1 MSDVL
6 LNVSNADVFYRDV
19 QVLWNVGLHVKKG
32 EIVTVI
38 GPNGAG
44 KSTLLN
50 TIVGFQHPTKGSIT
64 FNGSSI
70 GNLTPEKIVRL
81 GLTIVPEG
89 ARVFSEMTVL
99 DNLKMG
105 SYIKSARAERDKSLE
120 EVFSFF
126 PRLCERAGQ
135 KGGTLSGGER
145 QMLAIGRAL
154 MSKPSLLL
162 LDEPS
167 LGLAPLLVTKV
178 FETIRN
184 IAATGLTVLLVEQN
198 VHLSLEITDRAYV
211 LENGRIT
218 MEGEGQDLMKDEHV
232 KKAYLAI

>member
-1 MSDVL
+1 MTVNL
-6 LNVSNADVFYRDV
+6 LTIDSIDVFYGDV
-19 QVLWNVGLHVKKG
+19 QVLSEVGLHVSRG

-50 TIVGFQHPTKGSIT
+50 TIVGFQSPRKGSI
-64 FNGSSI
+64 FFDGRSI
-70 GNLTPEKIVRL
+70 GGFPPEKVVRL

-89 ARVFSEMTVL
+89 ARLFAEMSVL

-105 SYIKSARAERDKSLE
+105 SYLKSARAARQESLE
-120 EVFSFF
+120 WVFTFF
-126 PRLCERAGQ
+126 PRLYERMHQ

-154 MSKPSLLL
+154 MSRPSLLL

-167 LGLAPLLVTKV
+167 LGLAPVLVTRVLEAVKK
-178 FETIRN
+178 IS
-184 IAATGLTVLLVEQN
+184 ATGVTVMLVEQN
-198 VHLSLEITDRAYV
+198 VYFSLEISDRAYV
-211 LENGRIT
+211 LESGRVV
-218 MEGEGQDLMKDEHV
+218 MEGTGPELMNNDHI

>member
-1 MSDVL
+1 MSEVL
-6 LNVSNADVFYRDV
+6 LNVSDADVFYKDV
-19 QVLWNVGLHVKKG
+19 QVLWNVGLQVKKG

-44 KSTLLN
+44 KSTLLS
-50 TIVGFQHPTKGSIT
+50 TIVGFQHPAKGSIT

-70 GNLTPEKIVRL
+70 SNLPPEKVVRL

-120 EVFSFF
+120 EVFTFF
-126 PRLCERAGQ
+126 PRLHERMGQ

-211 LENGRIT
+211 LENGRIA
-218 MEGEGQDLMKDEHV
+218 MEGYGKDMIKDEHV

>member
-1 MSDVL
+1 MDDVQL
-6 LNVSNADVFYRDV
+6 KVDGIDVYYRDV
-19 QVLWNVGLHVKKG
+19 QVLWDISLEVRTG

-50 TIVGFQHPTKGSIT
+50 SVMGFQHPKRGTILLKGSPV
-64 FNGSSI
+64 GK
-70 GNLTPEKIVRL
+70 LPPEQVVQL

-89 ARVFSEMTVL
+89 ARVFSEMSVL

-105 SYIKSARAERDKSLE
+105 SYVKSARAERERSLE

-126 PRLCERAGQ
+126 PRLHERMHQ
-135 KGGTLSGGER
+135 NGGTLSGGER

-154 MSKPSLLL
+154 MSRPQLLL

-167 LGLAPLLVTKV
+167 LGLAPLLVDKV
-178 FETIRN
+178 FETVQEISKG
-184 IAATGLTVLLVEQN
+184 GLTVLLVEQN
-198 VHLSLEITDRAYV
+198 VHHSLEITDRAYV
-211 LENGRIT
+211 LENGRVV
-218 MEGEGQDLMKDEHV
+218 MEGTGKELSNNEHV

>member
-1 MSDVL
+1 MTVNL
-6 LNVSNADVFYRDV
+6 LTIDSIDVFYGDV
-19 QVLWNVGLHVKKG
+19 QVLSEVGLHVSRG

-50 TIVGFQHPTKGSIT
+50 TIVGFQSPRKGSI
-64 FNGSSI
+64 FFDGRSI
-70 GNLTPEKIVRL
+70 GGFPPEKVVRL

-89 ARVFSEMTVL
+89 ARLFAEMSVL

-105 SYIKSARAERDKSLE
+105 SYLKSARAARQESLE
-120 EVFSFF
+120 WVFTFF
-126 PRLCERAGQ
+126 PRLYERMHQ

-154 MSKPSLLL
+154 MSRPSLLL

-167 LGLAPLLVTKV
+167 LGLAPVLVTRVLEAVKK
-178 FETIRN
+178 IS
-184 IAATGLTVLLVEQN
+184 ATGVTVMLVEQN
-198 VHLSLEITDRAYV
+198 VYFSLEISDRAYV
-211 LENGRIT
+211 LESTGP
-218 MEGEGQDLMKDEHV
+218 ELMNNDHI

>member
-1 MSDVL
+1 MTESLLKITTIDVEYRGVKVL
-6 LNVSNADVFYRDV
+6 RDV
-19 QVLWNVGLHVKKG
+19 SLQVRTG

-50 TIVGFQHPTKGSIT
+50 TIVGFQHPTKGTIE
-64 FNGSSI
+64 FNGMSL
-70 GNLTPEKIVRL
+70 NNAPPEKIVQF

-89 ARVFSEMTVL
+89 ARVFSDMSVL

-105 SYIKSARAERDKSLE
+105 SYIKQARTYREESLQK
-120 EVFSFF
+120 VFGFF
-126 PRLCERAGQ
+126 PRLRERMSQ

-154 MSKPSLLL
+154 MSRPSLLL

-178 FETIRN
+178 FQAVHE
-184 IAATGLTVLLVEQN
+184 IAATGITVLLVEQN
-198 VHLSLEITDRAYV
+198 VHFSLEITDRAYV
-211 LENGRIT
+211 LENGRTI
-218 MEGEGQDLMKDEHV
+218 MEGKGSDLLRNDHIRKS
-232 KKAYLAI
+232 YLAI

>member
-6 LNVSNADVFYRDV
+6 LNVNGIDVFYRDV
-19 QVLWNVGLHVKKG
+19 QVLWDISLHVNKG

-50 TIVGFQHPTKGSIT
+50 TIVGFQHPTKGAVT

-70 GNLTPEKIVRL
+70 DHLPPEKVVQL

-89 ARVFSEMTVL
+89 ARVFSEMSVL

-105 SYIKSARAERDKSLE
+105 SYIKSARAERNKTLD

-126 PRLCERAGQ
+126 PRLHERSGQ

-154 MSKPSLLL
+154 MSRPSLLL

-178 FETIRN
+178 FETIRS

-211 LENGRIT
+211 LENGRIA
-218 MEGEGQDLMKDEHV
+218 MEGSGGELTKDEHI